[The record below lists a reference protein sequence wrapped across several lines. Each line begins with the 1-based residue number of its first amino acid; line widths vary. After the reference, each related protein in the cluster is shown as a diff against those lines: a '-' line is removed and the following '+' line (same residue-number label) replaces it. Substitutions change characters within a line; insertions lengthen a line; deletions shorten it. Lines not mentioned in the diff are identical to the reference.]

1 MKLILDIK
9 ATLSATSSKRSKL
22 MVTADL
28 DAFQRSLILSFIRH
42 LFGSVSYSCGTRLH
56 GLNSSFPPNGMVELK
71 EKRMAMSGQAGIHST
86 TKPAA
91 LPREHKG
98 IIVTTQLSPGEHR
111 DQIHCL
117 SSTTRGG
124 RKKTALRSF
133 MKHCRGSGPTGKT
146 VPRVLN
152 HVFSHIAF
160 LKKHEHSSMN
170 LLILE
175 MYF

>member
-1 MKLILDIK
+1 MLSSLVVEVQMG
-9 ATLSATSSKRSKL
+9 AETLWECLLLLRH
-22 MVTADL
+22 
-28 DAFQRSLILSFIRH
+28 SLP
-42 LFGSVSYSCGTRLH
+42 
-56 GLNSSFPPNGMVELK
+56 GLNSSFPPNGTVELK
-71 EKRMAMSGQAGIHST
+71 EKRMAMSGQAGVRGT
-86 TKPAA
+86 TEPAA
-91 LPREHKG
+91 RPTEHKG